1 MCSNEH
7 IITFGKSQ
15 RSSNDPPWTAFVLHP
30 TGNQR
35 EIRLFGVDKLC
46 SALSI
51 GRCYSSMCYCA
62 SKLGAAA
69 GRTASR
75 AGSRSCGLLG
85 GCSATSARCSSARG
99 QPAGAGAPWLR
110 HTRAKC
116 RASRSISWDS
126 IGEIARAT
134 LPPHKIACI
143 GRRHASLGS
152 PSGTTAAPTPAHPLW
167 DASGT
172 VTYLSIS
179 PSPSESRLGQNV
191 GEVRYVGGAQFLPP

>member
-1 MCSNEH
+1 MLSAEH
-7 IITFGKSQ
+7 WDGATRLCAIALPSLAQ
-15 RSSNDPPWTAFVLHP
+15 R
-30 TGNQR
+30 
-35 EIRLFGVDKLC
+35 
-46 SALSI
+46 
-51 GRCYSSMCYCA
+51 
-62 SKLGAAA
+62 LGAPLLAPAHAPAGCSVAA
-69 GRTASR
+69 PRHRRVAPARGDSRRARGHPGSAPPERTA
-75 AGSRSCGLLG
+75 GL
-85 GCSATSARCSSARG
+85 RG
-99 QPAGAGAPWLR
+99 PSHG
-110 HTRAKC
+110 T
-116 RASRSISWDS
+116 S

-152 PSGTTAAPTPAHPLW
+152 SSGTTAAPTPAHPLW